1 MEGDQRFWKDR
12 QFIFGLVIGL
22 AIVLIVT
29 LAIFLVKSS
38 TNRNINSVAGSEV
51 SDNATISTV
60 GPETDSITNPAINTF
75 ELKKNAEICR
85 EDGKPVVY
93 LFTASWCPHCQWI
106 KDTYN
111 KVVQEYVQTGKI
123 KAYHFDAETGDD
135 LLTSV
140 VETKMTASAT
150 AAYESFNPEGSIPT
164 FVFGCKYFR
173 VGNGYE
179 NEDNLANE
187 EKEFRAVIE
196 DLISTKNN

>member
-1 MEGDQRFWKDR
+1 MEGDKGIWRDR
-12 QFIFGLVIGL
+12 QFILGLVIGL

-51 SDNATISTV
+51 SDNTTISST

-75 ELKKNAEICR
+75 ELKKDAEICR
-85 EDGKPVVY
+85 EDDKPVVY

-106 KDTYN
+106 KDTYD
-111 KVVQEYVQTGKI
+111 KVVKEYVAAGKI

-135 LLTSV
+135 LLTPA
-140 VETKMTASAT
+140 VETQMPASAT
-150 AAYESFNPEGSIPT
+150 TAYESFNPEGSIPT

-179 NEDNLANE
+179 NEADLANE
-187 EKEFRAVIE
+187 ETEFRAVIE
-196 DLISTKNN
+196 DLISTKTN

>member
-1 MEGDQRFWKDR
+1 MEGDRRFWRDR

-29 LAIFLVKSS
+29 LVFLFLKSA
-38 TNRNINSVAGSEV
+38 TNHNNKLTGTEV
-51 SDNATISTV
+51 TTKSAVSSA

-106 KDTYN
+106 KDTYD
-111 KVVQEYVQTGKI
+111 KVVEEYVAAGKI

-135 LLTSV
+135 LLTPL
-140 VETKMTASAT
+140 VETKMPESAT
-150 AAYESFNPEGSIPT
+150 IAYETFNPEGSIPT
-164 FVFGCKYFR
+164 FIFGCKYFR

-187 EKEFRAVIE
+187 ETEFRAVIE
-196 DLISTKNN
+196 DIISTKTN